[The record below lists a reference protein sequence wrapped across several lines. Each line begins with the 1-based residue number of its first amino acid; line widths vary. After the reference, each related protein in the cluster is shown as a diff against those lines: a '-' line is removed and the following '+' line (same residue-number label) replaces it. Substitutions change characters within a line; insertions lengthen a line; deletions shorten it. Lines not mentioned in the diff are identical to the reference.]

1 MPTYFTAA
9 LSIGTLFGCGL
20 SLVFP
25 PDGFQD
31 EEGPTPGQPMM
42 INLRRESVPAKRQGK
57 VVSFKTSYSGV
68 IGVGGPIPQEFR
80 VVFDTGSGHVVVP
93 ASSCDSEACLVHKR
107 FNTTLSDSAVPINVD
122 GAPVPAGKL
131 CDQVD
136 ISFGTGQI
144 TGEFVRDKVCLGF
157 PSDKVDSSAE
167 LSMQEG
173 EDEAELNVVQVVEQQ
188 QQPPQTCL
196 EMNVLTAVK
205 MSTQPFKAFNFDGIM
220 GLGLASLAVGDEF
233 SFFDVLTKSGKVQS
247 AHFGVFLTEGD
258 VEGEESEIAIG
269 GYNQNRFLHPLAWS
283 PVALAHFGYWQVKIV
298 AVRVDGVELD
308 VCKDGT
314 CRGVVD
320 TGTSHLGIPAPH
332 NVEVAGML
340 AVNAGDLLDCR
351 LARAPVVEIELE
363 SINLTLGA
371 ENYMRRLPLR
381 EGVNVG
387 STNGV
392 DLNSNGTQTL
402 RNDTSSVDPTPWM
415 DENQTNVTRHCTPR
429 IMAVNIPEPVGPKLF
444 ILGEP
449 VLHRYYSVY
458 DWKGLQ
464 VGFSLANNHRNTV
477 LPGSQLPDARGTL
490 PGEVDKLLM
499 QQSVVKSFD
508 RDDLDSTYFSQ
519 IKININIRDP

>member
-1 MPTYFTAA
+1 MPAYFTAA
-9 LSIGTLFGCGL
+9 LSISTFFGCGL
-20 SLVFP
+20 SLAFP
-25 PDGFQD
+25 PDSFQD
-31 EEGPTPGQPMM
+31 DEPKPGQPMV
-42 INLRRESVPAKRQGK
+42 INLRRESVPVKRQGK
-57 VVSFKTSYSGV
+57 VVSFKTSYSGI
-68 IGVGGPIPQEFR
+68 IGVGGPIPQQFR

-93 ASSCDSEACLVHKR
+93 AASCDSEACLVHKR
-107 FNTTLSDSAVPINVD
+107 FNTSASDSAIPINVD
-122 GAPVPAGKL
+122 GAPVPTGKL

-157 PSDKVDSSAE
+157 PSDANLDD
-167 LSMQEG
+167 
-173 EDEAELNVVQVVEQQ
+173 EDAQ
-188 QQPPQTCL
+188 PQTCL

-233 SFFDVLTKSGKVQS
+233 SFFEVMTRSGKLPS

-269 GYNQNRFLHPLAWS
+269 GYNENRFLNPLAWS
-283 PVALAHFGYWQVKIV
+283 PVALAHFGYWQVNII

-320 TGTSHLGIPAPH
+320 TGTSHLGIPAPY
-332 NVEVAGML
+332 NIDIAAML
-340 AVNAGDLLDCR
+340 AVDAGDLLDCR
-351 LARAPVVEIELE
+351 LAKAPVVEIELA

-392 DLNSNGTQTL
+392 DLLANGSRNE
-402 RNDTSSVDPTPWM
+402 RNDTLEPTAFM
-415 DENQTNVTRHCTPR
+415 DENQTNITRHCTPR

-458 DWKGLQ
+458 DWKRLR
-464 VGFSLANNHRNTV
+464 VGFSLANNRRNTLEPGLQLADYRGA
-477 LPGSQLPDARGTL
+477 LPGD
-490 PGEVDKLLM
+490 VDKLLM
-499 QQSVVKSFD
+499 QQSVVSRPFEKA
-508 RDDLDSTYFSQ
+508 DLDSVFFKQ
-519 IKININIRDP
+519 VKVRINIRDP

>member
-1 MPTYFTAA
+1 MATYFTAA
-9 LSIGTLFGCGL
+9 VCISTLFGSGF

-25 PDGFQD
+25 PDAFQED
-31 EEGPTPGQPMM
+31 APAPGQPMM
-42 INLRRESVPAKRQGK
+42 INLRRESVPVKRQGK
-57 VVSFKTSYSGV
+57 VVSFKTSYSGI

-80 VVFDTGSGHVVVP
+80 VVFDTGSGHVVIP
-93 ASSCDSEACLVHKR
+93 AATCDSEACQVHQR
-107 FNTTLSDSAVPINVD
+107 FNLSASESSVPINVD
-122 GAPVPAGKL
+122 GAPVPQGKL

-157 PSDKVDSSAE
+157 PTAALEGDE
-167 LSMQEG
+167 QGHMQEP
-173 EDEAELNVVQVVEQQ
+173 V
-188 QQPPQTCL
+188 PQTCL

-205 MSTQPFKAFNFDGIM
+205 MSTQPFKAFNFDGIL

-233 SFFDVLTKSGKVQS
+233 SFFDVMTKRGKVQS
-247 AHFGVFLTEGD
+247 PHFGVFLTEGE
-258 VEGEESEIAIG
+258 VEGEEREIAIG
-269 GYNQNRFLHPLAWS
+269 GYNEHRLLHPLAWS
-283 PVALAHFGYWQVKIV
+283 PVAMAHFGYWQVRIL

-332 NVEVAGML
+332 NIEVAGML

-387 STNGV
+387 SANGV
-392 DLNSNGTQTL
+392 DLLANGTA
-402 RNDTSSVDPTPWM
+402 REKNATSEQPAILI
-415 DENQTNVTRHCTPR
+415 DENETDVTRHCTPR

-449 VLHRYYSVY
+449 VLHRYYSVF

-464 VGFSLANNHRNTV
+464 VGFSLANNHRNNVQPGQIADTRGE
-477 LPGSQLPDARGTL
+477 LPSDVER
-490 PGEVDKLLM
+490 LLM
-499 QQSVVKSFD
+499 QQSVVKSSIQEE
-508 RDDLDSTYFSQ
+508 DLKEQVFFLQ
-519 IKININIRDP
+519 FRNHRINFRSDGL